1 MKKTNLLL
9 CAALC
14 ASITL
19 SACGDDP
26 VPASNNSSPDMSSTP
41 DMPVT
46 PTDMN
51 TTPDQDTTPDL
62 PVTPTDM
69 DATDMD
75 TPDADAP
82 DANMPDMNTPG
93 DLTADNFGAKFA
105 EALCA
110 KAESCCTAEEYMD
123 NFSGADCA
131 AETGAIYAQFLP
143 TGEDVASG
151 KLDFDAAAA
160 QAIINM
166 FSTISCADINM
177 TQDIDLP
184 YVGKVA
190 EGGACE
196 SDLECAAPAGKDA
209 ICADTCIVLKDRG
222 EACTDTFDCE
232 FDSYCGPAGT
242 CAAPLPAGADCTDD
256 YDCLST
262 LCGLTVEGKCEAQ
275 LALGEDC
282 FEDRECESG
291 FCDFDTEVCVASAP
305 DQYFCGGTF

>member
-26 VPASNNSSPDMSSTP
+26 VPSSNNATPDMTVTP

-51 TTPDQDTTPDL
+51 TTPDQSVTSDMDTTPDMNR
-62 PVTPTDM
+62 PDM
-69 DATDMD
+69 NM
-75 TPDADAP
+75 P

-93 DLTADNFGAKFA
+93 GLTADNFGVKFA

-110 KAESCCTAEEYMD
+110 KAESCCTPEEYMD
-123 NFSGADCA
+123 NFSGAGCV
-131 AETGAIYAQFLP
+131 AETGAVYAQFLP
-143 TGEDVASG
+143 TGEDIASG
-151 KLDFDAAAA
+151 RLDFDATAA

-166 FSTISCADINM
+166 FNTISCADINM
-177 TQDIDLP
+177 TQDVDLP

-190 EGGACE
+190 EGGVCE
-196 SDLECAAPAGKDA
+196 SDLECAEPAGKTA
-209 ICADTCIVLKDRG
+209 LCADTCIVLKDRG
-222 EACTDTFDCE
+222 EACTDTLDCE

-242 CAAPLPAGADCTDD
+242 CAAPLPAGSDCADD
-256 YDCLST
+256 YDCLSS
-262 LCGLTVEGKCEAQ
+262 LCGMAVEGKCDEL
-275 LALGEDC
+275 LALGDDC

-305 DQYFCGGTF
+305 EQLFCAGLF